1 MLVLASAS
9 PRRRELLA
17 GLGIEFRVVPSDV
30 DEEIEALAPQ
40 EYALALARRKG
51 EAVSRRLAGEA
62 PPPFVLAADT
72 IVVLGHTVFNKP
84 LDDEDAVRMI
94 EALAGRTHEVI
105 TAIAVYR
112 DGRCLGARAVAS
124 DVVFR
129 ELDARAIR
137 AYVATGEG
145 RDKAGAY
152 AVQGKGGGLVRSIRG
167 SYHNVVGL
175 PLAETIELLLE
186 TGAIEAWP

>member
-9 PRRRELLA
+9 PRRRELLS
-17 GLGIEFRVVPSDV
+17 GLGVEFRVVPSDV
-30 DEEIEALAPQ
+30 DEHIEALPPHD
-40 EYALALARRKG
+40 YALALARRKG
-51 EAVSRRLAGEA
+51 EAVSRRLAAETPA
-62 PPPFVLAADT
+62 PFVLAADT
-72 IVVLGHTVFNKP
+72 IVVLGHAVFNKP
-84 LDDEDAVRMI
+84 IDDDDAVQMI
-94 EALAGRTHEVI
+94 EALSGRTHEVI
-105 TAIAVYR
+105 TGIAVFR
-112 DGRCLGARAVAS
+112 EGRCLGARAVAS

-129 ELDARAIR
+129 ELDARSIR

-152 AVQGKGGGLVRSIRG
+152 AVQGMGGGLVRSIRG

-175 PLAETIELLLE
+175 PLAETIELLIE